1 MEKQPLPAA
10 RMQGGPP
17 QLPPRTW
24 MPATQSP
31 SGTRA
36 PISSF
41 RFQIDQAVVAR
52 ELDGLIR
59 EAVAKNPDLA
69 AARAGV
75 VAAQARVPQAGMP
88 KDPEIGFRMKDL
100 PTTFSMVRENATEK
114 QTVFRATYPFPG
126 TLGLKESIA
135 GKDAEAIREKLHLAQ
150 LQLITAVRLAFTDIF
165 LTDKNIQL
173 ALEDQQTLR
182 ELAEIATSKY
192 RLGPGLQQ
200 DVLNA
205 DVALARIDAT
215 LMELSRRRRSRLI
228 TLAVL
233 LNRDQVQ
240 VEPLGVPPPANLS
253 HSELEL
259 SQMVQATDP
268 AILEAV
274 REVERDQLNVK
285 LARYAALPDF
295 SFETE
300 YGVRENHPAS
310 SKYRSASSY
319 TALNRPDLLTG
330 EVLLSVP
337 IFYWWK
343 QRQQVIEAQAKLAQS
358 RANLEAT
365 RRRAL
370 GALRDLLER
379 YRQHEQVARAFQTRV
394 IPLARSQVAASL
406 SAYQVSAVDFLTL
419 LDSQQKLE
427 DYQNEYWLNRAKR
440 YQDLAQ
446 IDELSGAPLI
456 ETGWNR

>member
-1 MEKQPLPAA
+1 MPL
-10 RMQGGPP
+10 Q
-17 QLPPRTW
+17 
-24 MPATQSP
+24 
-31 SGTRA
+31 
-36 PISSF
+36 SF
-41 RFQIDQAVVAR
+41 RFQTDEAVVSR
-52 ELDGLIR
+52 ELDGLIS
-59 EAVAKNPDLA
+59 EAIAKNPDLA

-114 QTVFRATYPFPG
+114 QAVFRATYPFPG

-135 GKDAEAIREKLHLAQ
+135 GKDAQAIQEQLHLAE
-150 LQLITAVRLAFTDIF
+150 LHLITAVRLAFTDIF

-182 ELAEIATSKY
+182 ELADIATSKY

-205 DVALARIDAT
+205 DVTLARVEAT
-215 LMELSRRRRSRLI
+215 LTELSRRRRSRLI

-233 LNRDQVQ
+233 LNRDQVRI
-240 VEPLGVPPPANLS
+240 EPLGVPPSADLK
-253 HSELEL
+253 HTELEL
-259 SQMVQATDP
+259 SEMIEATNP

-285 LARYAALPDF
+285 LARYAVLPAL
-295 SFETE
+295 SLETE
-300 YGVRENHPAS
+300 YGVREDHPAS
-310 SKYRSASSY
+310 SKFRSASSY
-319 TALNRPDLLTG
+319 TSLNRPDLLTG

-337 IFYWWK
+337 VFYWWK
-343 QRQQVIEAQAKLAQS
+343 QRQQLIEAQAKLAQS
-358 RANLEAT
+358 RAELVAT

-370 GALRDLLER
+370 GSLRDLLER

-427 DYQNEYWLNRAKR
+427 DYQNEYWLNRAER

-446 IDELSGAPLI
+446 IDELSGAF
-456 ETGWNR
+456 ENGWKQ